1 MGAVMVPLLA
11 SLTVPVVGQ
20 EDTDTHVTGSL
31 LACGQYGDRTVQED
45 DSVELHLFRGRCSGQ
60 MSDPRVSGTYESDIQ
75 EVCFKEAGDRVCMLS
90 ATGEIQGP
98 DGTWVGTWG
107 SVHDATLTGLPTWSV
122 MEGTGAYEG
131 WTYLHHAVSPFGSD
145 DSGTSGMLFEGPP
158 PPWEPVHRVTASRR
172 LGCLRRGGRG

>member
-1 MGAVMVPLLA
+1 MRTLRLSLIGAVMVLLLA

-131 WTYLHHAVSPFGSD
+131 WTYWFYTPDQLDGSAAVSGIIY
-145 DSGTSGMLFEGPP
+145 EGPP
-158 PPWEPVHRVTASRR
+158 PPWDGTLPLEAAE
-172 LGCLRRGGRG
+172 